1 MFKFQREHI
10 NPINSYGWNM
20 WQPFERLW
28 QFKSLDGRKRVETK
42 STLTCWPNLWT
53 CFNSIF
59 CSKRV
64 QSQKLLLEHKDL
76 RYVGMS
82 FRLVVDLLCKSFLV
96 RLTVLQVTHRKE
108 MRGAI
113 KSGIITW
120 LWLIFWNTFR
130 FQWKWFRVSEC
141 WNRGVCLRCFVS
153 SAETSPRNVCKQFSA
168 AWMNARCRPSL
179 LLTLLSCFQHFKLK
193 SSEMHIQKNPTSNSL
208 LHCLKFSSRDT
219 TWSPKKM
226 PCRPTGI
233 LCLCQQSS
241 SPKAS
246 WLPIGINQRKVE
258 KSLWKTIEFAA
269 QVNQQKVLESCQL
282 LETSQSVSSSF

>member
-1 MFKFQREHI
+1 M
-10 NPINSYGWNM
+10 
-20 WQPFERLW
+20 
-28 QFKSLDGRKRVETK
+28 
-42 STLTCWPNLWT
+42 
-53 CFNSIF
+53 
-59 CSKRV
+59 
-64 QSQKLLLEHKDL
+64 

-82 FRLVVDLLCKSFLV
+82 FRRKSFLA
-96 RLTVLQVTHRKE
+96 RLTVLQLTHRKE

-113 KSGIITW
+113 KSGKYYMT
-120 LWLIFWNTFR
+120 LSR
-130 FQWKWFRVSEC
+130 FLEYFQISVNVGIC
-141 WNRGVCLRCFVS
+141 GVCLRCFVS
-153 SAETSPRNVCKQFSA
+153 SAETPPRNVCKQYSA

-219 TWSPKKM
+219 TWSPKNM

-246 WLPIGINQRKVE
+246 
-258 KSLWKTIEFAA
+258 
-269 QVNQQKVLESCQL
+269 
-282 LETSQSVSSSF
+282 